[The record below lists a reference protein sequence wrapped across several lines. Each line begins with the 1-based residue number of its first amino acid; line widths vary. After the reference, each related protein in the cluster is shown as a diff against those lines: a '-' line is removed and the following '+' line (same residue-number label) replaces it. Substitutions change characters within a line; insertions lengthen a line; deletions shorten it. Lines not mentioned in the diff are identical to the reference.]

1 MDASL
6 FPRGLI
12 IGLSVAA
19 PVGPMAVLCIRRTI
33 AYGRLTGLVSGA
45 GIASADAVYG
55 AIAAFG
61 LTSISTFL
69 VDRQDVVRLVGGV
82 FLCYLGLRTLR
93 SRAAE
98 IAGSADAKGSAHA
111 AAYLST
117 LGLTLTNP
125 TTILSFA
132 AIFSG
137 FGIASEGAGAGSAS
151 ALVAGVFLGSCLWWL
166 TLTSGTSLLRGWLT
180 AGRLTWLNRI
190 SGAAILIFGVL
201 AIASILR

>member
-1 MDASL
+1 MDISL

-33 AYGRLTGLVSGA
+33 AYGRFTGLVSGA
-45 GIASADAVYG
+45 GIASADAIYG
-55 AIAAFG
+55 GIAAFG
-61 LTSISTFL
+61 LTSVSSFL
-69 VDRQDVVRLVGGV
+69 VDLQDVVRLVGGA
-82 FLCYLGLRTLR
+82 FLCWLGYRTLR
-93 SRAAE
+93 SHAAE
-98 IAGSADAKGSAHA
+98 VAGSADAKGAAHA
-111 AAYLST
+111 AAYFST

-166 TLTSGTSLLRGWLT
+166 TLTSGTSLLRSWLT
-180 AGRLTWLNRI
+180 ASRLTWLNRV
-190 SGAAILIFGVL
+190 SGAVILTFGVL
-201 AIASILR
+201 AVASTLR